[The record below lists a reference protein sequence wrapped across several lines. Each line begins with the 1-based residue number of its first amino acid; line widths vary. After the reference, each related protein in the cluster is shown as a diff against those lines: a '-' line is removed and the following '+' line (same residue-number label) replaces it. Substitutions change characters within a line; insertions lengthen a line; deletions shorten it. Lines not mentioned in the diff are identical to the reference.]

1 MKFLFDLFPVL
12 LFFIVY
18 KLGDAHQA
26 DALAFVNHYMSAL
39 IGEGTVTLAIAPV
52 LLATIVAIIASFLQ
66 IGYLLARRRKIDGM
80 LWLSVAI
87 ITLFGGA
94 TIYFHNDTFIKWKP
108 TILYWCF
115 AVVMFVTQVFMKKN
129 MMRTAMQEQISLPD
143 EVWSRLGY
151 AYMTFFFAYGV
162 LNLLVAF
169 VIYASD
175 FSAYAT
181 FKAFGQP
188 AIFVVFIVLQTL
200 YLSKY
205 VQDAP
210 EDTQA

>member
-18 KLGDAHQA
+18 KIGDSHQA
-26 DALAFVNHYMSAL
+26 DALGFVTKYMSSL
-39 IGEGTVTLAIAPV
+39 TGDGNVTLAIAPV
-52 LLATIVAIIASFLQ
+52 LLATIVAILASFLQ
-66 IGYLLARRRKIDGM
+66 IAYLLARKRKVDGM
-80 LWLSVAI
+80 LWMSLVI
-87 ITLFGGA
+87 ITVFGGA
-94 TIYFHNDTFIKWKP
+94 TIYFHSDTFIKWKP

-129 MMRTAMQEQISLPD
+129 MMRAAMQDQISLPD
-143 EVWSRLGY
+143 AVWARLGY
-151 AYMTFFFAYGV
+151 AYMAFFFGYGV

-169 VIYASD
+169 VVYAND
-175 FSAYAT
+175 FSSYAT

-200 YLSKY
+200 YLAKY
-205 VQDAP
+205 VEETKA
-210 EDTQA
+210 